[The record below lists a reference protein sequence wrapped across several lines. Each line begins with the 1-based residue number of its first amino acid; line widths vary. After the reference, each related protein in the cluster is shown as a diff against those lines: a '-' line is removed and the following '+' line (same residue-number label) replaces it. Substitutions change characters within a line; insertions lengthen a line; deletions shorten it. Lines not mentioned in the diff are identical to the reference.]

1 MAKLFGYRWYQ
12 TNRQLLMGHADM
24 PWSIDDKSFEAIE
37 NPGCAITYKTF
48 KSTNGYVRRIS
59 VFLPID
65 FGKFLRSTPE
75 NQKHL
80 ECHEPNLV
88 EKLKLIGFGHTISG
102 YGIEMFPRDELV
114 LDECAMYH
122 IWELGKGDSFFP
134 FIIILS
140 FK

>member
-1 MAKLFGYRWYQ
+1 MYNNYIKKQKWRQKEMAKLFGYRWYQ

-88 EKLKLIGFGHTISG
+88 EKQYSLFIKNLMIGKIMLKKSNI
-102 YGIEMFPRDELV
+102 P
-114 LDECAMYH
+114 
-122 IWELGKGDSFFP
+122 
-134 FIIILS
+134 
-140 FK
+140 